1 MNPSPTAPIPDSRLT
16 LAALG
21 VVFGDIGTSPLYAF
35 RTCFDELHGTL
46 PTEENVLGLLSLIVW
61 ALTAV
66 ITVKYVMIILRADNR
81 GEGGA
86 LALMALV
93 LSGRSRVPRRW
104 MLLLGILGTT
114 LFFSDGAITPAISV
128 LSAVEG
134 LEVINDEMEGVV
146 IPLVIAILVGLFAVQ
161 RHGTGAIGQL
171 FGPLMM
177 IWFVVLA
184 LLGLRWIAVNPVVLH
199 ALDPTHAVRFLLT
212 HRSESLIVMAAVFLA
227 VTGGEAL
234 YADMGHF
241 GRRPIRLAWFC
252 VVLPALVLNYFGQGA
267 RVLADPYAV
276 VSPFFLL
283 APKWGQIPLVLLS
296 TAATVIA
303 SQAVISGVF
312 SIAHQ
317 ALRLGLLPRFLVVH
331 SSGESAGQVFV
342 PGANRILLV
351 ATIGLVLAFGSS
363 EALASAYGIAIALA
377 MLIDSILVVAWL
389 SDGADRRTRAL
400 LAVMAVAVLLDLAF
414 LAANSLKIPHGGWL
428 PLFAGTCFM
437 GLMLTWQ
444 AGRLTVLDRA
454 TRRRMPMRELMARA
468 NDVSRLRVPGT
479 AVYLSGSTETVP
491 GALHRMLEIQ
501 GFLHE
506 RVVLLT
512 IETGD
517 EPRTVR
523 GARVRVQELAPGL
536 FRVVARCG
544 FMETPNAPALLREAE
559 AAGLPYRPAE
569 TQYFLGLDHV
579 VVARTH
585 GMPRWQKRLYAYMSR
600 NEHSATEHF
609 RLPPARVTE
618 IGEQIDI

>member
-66 ITVKYVMIILRADNR
+66 ITVKYVMIILRADNH

-199 ALDPTHAVRFLLT
+199 AVDPTHAVRFLLT

>member
-1 MNPSPTAPIPDSRLT
+1 LNPSPTAPIPDSRLT

-199 ALDPTHAVRFLLT
+199 AVDPTHAVRFLLT

-517 EPRTVR
+517 EPRTVK

>member
-66 ITVKYVMIILRADNR
+66 ITVKYVMIILRADNH

-199 ALDPTHAVRFLLT
+199 AVDPTHAVRFLLT

-400 LAVMAVAVLLDLAF
+400 LSVMAVAVLLDLAF

>member
-1 MNPSPTAPIPDSRLT
+1 LNPSPTAPIPDSRLT

-66 ITVKYVMIILRADNR
+66 ITVKYVMIILRADNH

-199 ALDPTHAVRFLLT
+199 AVDPTHAVRFLLT

>member
-199 ALDPTHAVRFLLT
+199 AVDPTHAVRFLLT

>member
-199 ALDPTHAVRFLLT
+199 AVDPTHAVRFLLT

-400 LAVMAVAVLLDLAF
+400 LSVMAVAVLLDLAF